1 MYKSFLKSIYNLD
14 PDTMALVQAYVNLE
28 AIWEPRDTLL
38 KSFPNLTMRTK
49 VAVEER
55 VFLERQGEAQG
66 RLRGARFLVI
76 EDRGS
81 SVMFFGFFLSTYKQ
95 EEGLYIQI
103 FLAVQKDVIACKGL
117 EKISMT
123 KFDIEKCDGKN
134 DFTLWHIRKKAL
146 LEQQGLAATLEELP
160 ATTIA
165 AYDNVIQKKTFGA
178 LILCMGDRVL
188 REINKET
195 TTLVG
200 DLAAIDTAISDDDH
214 VLLLLTS
221 LPSSYDNFVE
231 TLLYG
236 NAVYEG
242 QMPTKKCMKSRV
254 TKHLGAA
261 GIQQQ
266 NRLVEET
273 NVIHWAKVRC
283 ILIQSGP
290 FKLFL
295 AEDTTMSTYLVNRS
309 PSSAN
314 GFKIAIDM
322 LKFFGWLASI
332 RKGMLEP
339 VKVARIFLGYHI
351 GIVGNKLWMLDDVT
365 SKVVLYRNMG
375 YNESGEYKK
384 TFTGSGVC
392 TVLVKVLQG
401 LSSRWNHERIMH
413 LREDNNEVAFAVA
426 EVEKIYAHESLT
438 FNDTVTST
446 VVVKAVTTAK
456 AITKSIHRYVH
467 TSISLYRWYGI
478 SCGCKVEIRVTKGLL
493 DRAKENVLGMEI
505 FKDQS
510 GNTLRVS

>member
-1 MYKSFLKSIYNLD
+1 MVTKGLPI
-14 PDTMALVQAYVNLE
+14 AA
-28 AIWEPRDTLL
+28 TL
-38 KSFPNLTMRTK
+38 RC
-49 VAVEER
+49 

-81 SVMFFGFFLSTYKQ
+81 F
-95 EEGLYIQI
+95 
-103 FLAVQKDVIACKGL
+103 
-117 EKISMT
+117 
-123 KFDIEKCDGKN
+123 
-134 DFTLWHIRKKAL
+134 
-146 LEQQGLAATLEELP
+146 GLAEALEELP

-178 LILCMGDRVL
+178 LILCLGDRIL
-188 REINKET
+188 REINKEMT
-195 TTLVG
+195 ALVG

-236 NAVYEG
+236 LDTLKLEDGDIWSERYGAGYRVRGQSHMEEATDSSVIYVSGSGADEYDSADVMMEYDSGNILLGDGGSSTDEG
-242 QMPTKKCMKSRV
+242 WVKFRVIQRQLCSRCKSGV

-266 NRLVEET
+266 NGLVEET
-273 NVIHWAKVRC
+273 NVTHWAKVRC

-309 PSSAN
+309 PSSAI

-322 LKFFGWLASI
+322 LKFFGWLTSI

-339 VKVARIFLGYHI
+339 VKVACIFLGYHI
-351 GIVGNKLWMLDDVT
+351 GIVGNKIWRLDDVT

-375 YNESGEYKK
+375 FNESGEYKK

-392 TVLVKVLQG
+392 TILVKVLQG
-401 LSSRWNHERIMH
+401 VEFEVESRGIMH
-413 LREDNNEVAFAVA
+413 LREDNNEAAFAVA

-438 FNDTVTST
+438 FSDTVTST
-446 VVVKAVTTAK
+446 VIVTAVTTAK

-467 TSISLYRWYGI
+467 TSISLYRWYGL

-505 FKDQS
+505 FKEQS